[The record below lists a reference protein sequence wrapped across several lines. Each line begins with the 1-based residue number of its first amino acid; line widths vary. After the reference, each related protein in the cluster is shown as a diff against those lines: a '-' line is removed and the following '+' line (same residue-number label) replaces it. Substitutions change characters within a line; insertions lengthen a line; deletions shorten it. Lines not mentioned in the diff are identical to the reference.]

1 MLITSE
7 CYSIMETLEYK
18 GEPKVS
24 VLALSL
30 IIFFFRFIYFMSKS
44 AWSTCMYG
52 HHMHSWC
59 LWRSEKGTGSPEVGV
74 IDDCEPPRGCWES
87 NMGPL
92 HEQQELNH

>member
-30 IIFFFRFIYFMSKS
+30 IIFFSDLFILCLSLLGPHV
-44 AWSTCMYG
+44 CM
-52 HHMHSWC
+52 
-59 LWRSEKGTGSPEVGV
+59 GTICIPGASGGQRKAL
-74 IDDCEPPRGCWES
+74 D
-87 NMGPL
+87 PL
-92 HEQQELNH
+92 KLEL